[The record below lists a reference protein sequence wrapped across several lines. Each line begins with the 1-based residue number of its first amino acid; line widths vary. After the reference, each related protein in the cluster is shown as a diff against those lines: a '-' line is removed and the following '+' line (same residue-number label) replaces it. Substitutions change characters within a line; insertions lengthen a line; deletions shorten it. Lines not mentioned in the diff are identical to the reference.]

1 MLKLWYICV
10 LGRLLSFADEHPSI
24 NTLLEHVRETCKKT
38 CHLLPLFSCLSEP
51 IGPLIKIFSKNI
63 NDMVYSLATTVSATG
78 AIVVAA
84 LGNGLI
90 KIRELE
96 TGM

>member
-1 MLKLWYICV
+1 
-10 LGRLLSFADEHPSI
+10 
-24 NTLLEHVRETCKKT
+24 
-38 CHLLPLFSCLSEP
+38 
-51 IGPLIKIFSKNI
+51 
-63 NDMVYSLATTVSATG
+63 MVYSLATTVSATG